1 MKFIFPQKE
10 SDRELLTIESVK
22 PHVKISDF
30 NSKTEKV
37 VNNQSGIILLTH
49 NKAHDVSSLQNKH
62 YKDET

>member
-10 SDRELLTIESVK
+10 TNRDLLTIESVK
-22 PHVKISDF
+22 PHVKISEF
-30 NSKTEKV
+30 SSKTEKV

-49 NKAHDVSSLQNKH
+49 NKVHDTSSLQKKH